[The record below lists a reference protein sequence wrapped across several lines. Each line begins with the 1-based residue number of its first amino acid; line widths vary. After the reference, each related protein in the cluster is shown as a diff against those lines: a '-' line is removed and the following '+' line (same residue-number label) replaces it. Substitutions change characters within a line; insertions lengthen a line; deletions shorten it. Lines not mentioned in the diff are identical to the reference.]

1 MEARYLALLILVPF
15 VAVFA
20 YATWHEYRR
29 FKQEGRSTYG
39 LTYDPETN
47 TTHVDA
53 IHEDEDSYDPEDF
66 NPENGFGYEAE
77 EDPDRTGRDSND
89 PNANDEPQDSR
100 T

>member
-1 MEARYLALLILVPF
+1 MEARYVALLILVPF

-29 FKQEGRSTYG
+29 FRHEGRSTYG

-53 IHEDEDSYDPEDF
+53 LPEHQDGFDPRHF
-66 NPENGFGYEAE
+66 NPEYEFSCEASD
-77 EDPDRTGRDSND
+77 DPQTR
-89 PNANDEPQDSR
+89 ANDTDEFTEDDKEQDGR

>member
-1 MEARYLALLILVPF
+1 MEARYVALLILVPF

-29 FKQEGRSTYG
+29 FKHEGRSTYG

-47 TTHVDA
+47 TTHVNA
-53 IHEDEDSYDPEDF
+53 LPEDEDGFDPRQF
-66 NPENGFGYEAE
+66 NPEDGFGDEAG
-77 EDPDRTGRDSND
+77 EDLQAR
-89 PNANDEPQDSR
+89 ANDTDELNEDDKTQDGR

>member
-1 MEARYLALLILVPF
+1 MEASYVALLILVPF

-29 FKQEGRSTYG
+29 FKHEGRNTYG

-53 IHEDEDSYDPEDF
+53 LPEDDDGFDPEDF
-66 NPENGFGYEAE
+66 NPEDGFGRESG
-77 EDPDRTGRDSND
+77 EDPDTTAQDTDD
-89 PNANDEPQDSR
+89 PNADDQSQDNR